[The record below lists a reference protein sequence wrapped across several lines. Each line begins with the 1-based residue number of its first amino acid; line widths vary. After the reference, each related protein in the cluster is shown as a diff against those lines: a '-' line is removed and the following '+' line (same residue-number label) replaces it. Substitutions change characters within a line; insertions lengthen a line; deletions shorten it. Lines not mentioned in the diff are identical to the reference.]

1 MGEIIAIA
9 SQKGGVGKTATV
21 INLGASLAIYE
32 KKILIID
39 MDPQGSVAVSFQIG
53 DTEVDKGMLQ
63 VFVNNI
69 PLSDA
74 LIDVGFTNLHIVPSN
89 VTSEEEEIEFYRK
102 ALNVTLLKRI
112 LNPYKNIYDYILID
126 CPPSIGSVTMNV
138 LVAADSLLIPIQ
150 TEYYSLKSLGKF
162 IKSVRNISL
171 KYNQDLLFK
180 GLLITMYDKRRKKSK
195 EIVDEL
201 RYSFKNIVF
210 NTIIPRNS
218 KISEAPRIGKPVAL
232 YSISSQGAIGYLNLA
247 EELLN
252 SSINKS

>member
-74 LIDVGFTNLHIVPSN
+74 LIDVGSIF
-89 VTSEEEEIEFYRK
+89 
-102 ALNVTLLKRI
+102 
-112 LNPYKNIYDYILID
+112 D
-126 CPPSIGSVTMNV
+126 CNWW
-138 LVAADSLLIPIQ
+138 
-150 TEYYSLKSLGKF
+150 F
-162 IKSVRNISL
+162 IS
-171 KYNQDLLFK
+171 
-180 GLLITMYDKRRKKSK
+180 
-195 EIVDEL
+195 
-201 RYSFKNIVF
+201 
-210 NTIIPRNS
+210 P
-218 KISEAPRIGKPVAL
+218 
-232 YSISSQGAIGYLNLA
+232 
-247 EELLN
+247 
-252 SSINKS
+252 